1 MNQPNS
7 QALPDISQMSAL
19 KDEVIKQYFNATQSL
34 LPSIREQLHE
44 LMESLLSTD
53 RLLSDSVLSA
63 LVLVGNHKWDGVAVS
78 LEETRLSSNL
88 NDEQREAL
96 SRSQREVLEQDALR
110 DLQRLRE
117 KGQAVADAL
126 AGLGKVRLPGVA
138 ERMAMLDEQERAL
151 TLSVDR
157 LKQQIDESEAQL
169 AALAEVIHAF
179 EAPDL
184 QTILKRMIPTEAEL
198 QLVQQALLKA
208 GADPLLLVSAAK
220 VFVEKLAGIVE
231 GRRLVDVINVR
242 NRKVIDHGRLLDDLC
257 FAEARRNTL
266 VRELGQLPQVTAL
279 GDRRD
284 QWLTLA
290 AELSRG
296 WSAQIQAIEQET
308 ELRNM
313 ADALSAME
321 KYLLAVRRLYE
332 AV

>member
-1 MNQPNS
+1 MKQPNP
-7 QALPDISQMSAL
+7 QALPDISRMSAL
-19 KDEVIKQYFNATQSL
+19 KDEVIKQYYNATQSL
-34 LPSIREQLHE
+34 LPSLREQLHE
-44 LMESLLSTD
+44 LMERLLSTD

-63 LVLVGNHKWDGVAVS
+63 LVLVGNHKWNGVAES
-78 LEETRLSSNL
+78 LQEARLSPGL
-88 NDEQREAL
+88 DDEQREAL
-96 SRSQREVLEQDALR
+96 SRSQREILEQDALR

-117 KGQAVADAL
+117 KGQEVVDAL

-138 ERMAMLDEQERAL
+138 ERMAMLDEQERGL
-151 TLSVDR
+151 TASVDR

-184 QTILKRMIPTEAEL
+184 QKILKRMIPTETEL
-198 QLVQQALLKA
+198 DLVQQALLKA
-208 GADPLLLVSAAK
+208 GASPQTLAAAAK

-242 NRKVIDHGRLLDDLC
+242 NRKLIEHGRLLDDLC

-266 VRELGQLPQVTAL
+266 ARELGQLPQVSGL
-279 GDRRD
+279 GGMRD

-290 AELSRG
+290 EELSRG
-296 WSAQIQAIEQET
+296 WSGQIQAIEKET
-308 ELRNM
+308 ELRGM

-321 KYLLAVRRLYE
+321 MYLLAVRRLYE